1 MHSLRRL
8 VRLAGRLGEARRP
21 RAEPDRDRL
30 FGVLQGSWEALQADR
45 KRLGLAEDCGF
56 THCLPI
62 LHEDIRLQVE
72 GLHRSLAALRE
83 SPRPPA
89 KPPSLSDWVAELRA
103 LEDEFGEL
111 EVDDQR
117 CVLRVVTEPITLKD
131 VELGPFALEL
141 VWSRF
146 GQTRGSHCFDILALE
161 PNPASGKERVT
172 HPHVQDGTLC
182 AGDAAAPLERALAD
196 GRLGDAF
203 ALVRSVLANYNP
215 RSPFVGLDEWDG
227 TPCSDCGARI
237 GREESYYCSGCHSDL
252 CEDCSS
258 CCRSCDESRCCDC
271 LEPCAACSNPTCSR
285 CLDDIGGQS
294 VCPECRGTCTD
305 CGAVI
310 LVSKLDRLGLC
321 EACAVPDDLTPE
333 PEDLPC
339 PAIPTSPG

>member
-30 FGVLQGSWEALQADR
+30 FGVIQNSWEALQADR
-45 KRLGLAEDCGF
+45 RRLGLAEDRGF

-62 LHEDIRLQVE
+62 LLEDIRLQIE
-72 GLHRSLAALRE
+72 GLFRSLAALRE

-146 GQTRGSHCFDILALE
+146 GQSRGSHCFDILALE

-203 ALVRSVLANYNP
+203 ALVRSVLENYNP

-227 TPCSDCGARI
+227 TPCSDCGDRI
-237 GREESYYCSGCHSDL
+237 GREESYFCSGCHSDL
-252 CEDCSS
+252 CDGCSS
-258 CCRSCDESRCCDC
+258 CCRSCDETRCCDC

-285 CLDDIGGQS
+285 CLDDVGGQS

-305 CGAVI
+305 CGAVA

-321 EACAVPDDLTPE
+321 EACADPVPLTPE
-333 PEDLPC
+333 PEDLPG